1 MLRAPISRRLFLGG
15 GIGLSAMALP
25 RPKSEVAY
33 TFAIAG
39 SEARMTVAYYD
50 RYSATGFRF
59 QELLAGRNFCLSAAG
74 DEDRQCLPAF
84 FGSLAVACYR
94 FAPGPNLRGIR
105 AIREHVQTIDRD
117 TRLAHRPAFDRTIEL
132 IEGVASD
139 IQAFGYETDP
149 PASSASSR
157 LPDAGGPWV
166 YFRQELYFAGRS
178 MPFLI
183 VHWRHAFG
191 GIRILDV
198 IPGDGTR
205 PVSRIPQ

>member
-1 MLRAPISRRLFLGG
+1 MMRAAISRRLFLGSSI
-15 GIGLSAMALP
+15 GIGAMALP
-25 RPKSEVAY
+25 RPKTEVAY
-33 TFAIAG
+33 SFATG
-39 SEARMTVAYYD
+39 GCQVSMTVAYYD
-50 RYSATGFRF
+50 RYTATGFQFR
-59 QELLAGRNFCLSAAG
+59 ELLAGRNFCLSATG
-74 DEDRQCLPAF
+74 EEDRQCLPAF
-84 FGSLAVACYR
+84 FGSLAIASYR
-94 FAPGPNLRGIR
+94 FAPGANLRGIR
-105 AIREHVQTIDRD
+105 AIRERVQTIDRD
-117 TRLAHRPAFDRTIEL
+117 TRLAHRPAVDRSIEL

-139 IQAFGYETDP
+139 IQAFGYESDP

-166 YFRQELYFAGRS
+166 YFRQELYFAGQS

-198 IPGDGTR
+198 IPGHGTR